1 MRIYRQI
8 TLAIA
13 LIVLLGA
20 VCTQIS
26 ANAADG
32 NAQQEEILWEDGSAG
47 TDGYPEEEY
56 QYPGEQDDFPAE
68 EPDGNFT
75 AAPADETDADE
86 TDADPDQ
93 AEASA
98 EDSTAAEAENPAEAA
113 AEDPILPQNG
123 IPVVII
129 EIDESEGNST
139 IDEMNSSSDHSVR
152 CTGTMQIV
160 VPEGFTYCDMDGT
173 PKDLGPVKLE
183 YIRGRGNSTWDQSKK
198 PYKIKLDKKADVLGL
213 GSNKHWVL
221 LANSMDT
228 TVIKNRFVGV
238 MGDQLGF
245 EYTPNGVPVDV
256 VMVARKDGEEVSRR
270 DLGSYLLAEHIRV
283 GKDRLDIHELTAD
296 ETAPEEITG
305 GYIVQYGHQVGE
317 DSPDKFFTDRGQNLA
332 NNSPTF
338 DPADGDYTNEQQK
351 EYIRDHIQKAEN
363 AIFGEGVE
371 EGDPFADGDGIR
383 YNEYM
388 DMESAAKYWLVQE
401 ISGNRD
407 GYGTGSTYFYK
418 KEDRFDDSGSRTRMG
433 KIYWGPLWD
442 FDVAFGNGVTD
453 EEITGFNFSAE
464 KWIGAMLYDDDPD
477 GFRRTAQKVWPQVR
491 DAFLAALEDGGLVD
505 RYYEETKSSYES
517 DYEIWKDQGGYYY
530 ENRDDFRRNVD
541 ILKEWTKKRIAWLD
555 GHMSGTAEDG
565 EDTADSAVS
574 RVTYIVDGRTVRR
587 EYYPRNESCHL
598 YTPDDNSWQGFKPEK
613 EGYILAGWL
622 DEEGNSAGNAA
633 SVTTDRVF
641 TADFVKK
648 EDAVAAE
655 EIIFRSDREVYV
667 LQDGSFVSRYTIL
680 PSDALDKSC
689 AWTSSDESV
698 AVVDGTGRVRCLGTG
713 TVTITATLKSGA
725 GASYEL
731 IVVDEETP
739 PEDLVLDTDKIE
751 LPVGGHEKIGYTILP
766 ETAVVFDVWIGEKD
780 GNIATVDP
788 NGVVTGLR
796 AGTTEITVEI
806 RYHDEAGDP
815 AGIVKKC
822 TVVVYEGEDIGPEP
836 EPVAPEPHKLVKRN
850 AIKPTCTEDGVTAYW
865 VCSDCGKLFS
875 DDEGKQE
882 ILKKDTVVKALG
894 HDWGEWTVVMK
905 ATTAEEGLEESACK
919 RCGETRQRAIP
930 KREVEHERGGEDEKE
945 PGGGSA
951 DGKYRDTTDTGDKS
965 TPGLWILLAAG
976 AIAGIG
982 VIVLT
987 RRGH

>member
-160 VPEGFTYCDMDGT
+160 VPEGFTYCDMEGT

-418 KEDRFDDSGSRTRMG
+418 KEDRFDDYGSRTRMG

-530 ENRDDFRRNVD
+530 ENRDDFCRNVD

-574 RVTYIVDGRTVRR
+574 RVTYIVDGRTVRSMKKAAVR
-587 EYYPRNESCHL
+587 AKKRASRQTES
-598 YTPDDNSWQGFKPEK
+598 S
-613 EGYILAGWL
+613 
-622 DEEGNSAGNAA
+622 
-633 SVTTDRVF
+633 
-641 TADFVKK
+641 
-648 EDAVAAE
+648 
-655 EIIFRSDREVYV
+655 
-667 LQDGSFVSRYTIL
+667 
-680 PSDALDKSC
+680 
-689 AWTSSDESV
+689 
-698 AVVDGTGRVRCLGTG
+698 
-713 TVTITATLKSGA
+713 
-725 GASYEL
+725 
-731 IVVDEETP
+731 P
-739 PEDLVLDTDKIE
+739 PI
-751 LPVGGHEKIGYTILP
+751 
-766 ETAVVFDVWIGEKD
+766 
-780 GNIATVDP
+780 
-788 NGVVTGLR
+788 
-796 AGTTEITVEI
+796 
-806 RYHDEAGDP
+806 
-815 AGIVKKC
+815 
-822 TVVVYEGEDIGPEP
+822 
-836 EPVAPEPHKLVKRN
+836 
-850 AIKPTCTEDGVTAYW
+850 
-865 VCSDCGKLFS
+865 S
-875 DDEGKQE
+875 
-882 ILKKDTVVKALG
+882 
-894 HDWGEWTVVMK
+894 
-905 ATTAEEGLEESACK
+905 
-919 RCGETRQRAIP
+919 
-930 KREVEHERGGEDEKE
+930 
-945 PGGGSA
+945 
-951 DGKYRDTTDTGDKS
+951 
-965 TPGLWILLAAG
+965 
-976 AIAGIG
+976 
-982 VIVLT
+982 
-987 RRGH
+987 

>member
-32 NAQQEEILWEDGSAG
+32 NAQQEEILWEDGGAG
-47 TDGYPEEEY
+47 TDGYLEEEY
-56 QYPGEQDDFPAE
+56 QYSGEQDDFPAE

-98 EDSTAAEAENPAEAA
+98 EDSTAAETENPAEAA

-160 VPEGFTYCDMDGT
+160 VPEGFTYCDMEGT

-198 PYKIKLDKKADVLGL
+198 PYRIKLDKKADVLGL
-213 GSNKHWVL
+213 GANKHWVL

-228 TVIKNRFVGV
+228 TVIKNRLVGV

-418 KEDRFDDSGSRTRMG
+418 KEDLFDDSGSRTRMG

-530 ENRDDFRRNVD
+530 ENRDDFCRNVD

-680 PSDALDKSC
+680 PSDALDKSF

-698 AVVDGTGRVRCLGTG
+698 AVVDGIGRVRLLGTG

-796 AGTTEITVEI
+796 VGTTEITVEI

-822 TVVVYEGEDIGPEP
+822 TVAVYEGEDIGTEP
-836 EPVAPEPHKLVKRN
+836 EPVAPEPHKLVSV
-850 AIKPTCTEDGVTAYW
+850 A
-865 VCSDCGKLFS
+865 
-875 DDEGKQE
+875 
-882 ILKKDTVVKALG
+882 
-894 HDWGEWTVVMK
+894 
-905 ATTAEEGLEESACK
+905 
-919 RCGETRQRAIP
+919 
-930 KREVEHERGGEDEKE
+930 
-945 PGGGSA
+945 
-951 DGKYRDTTDTGDKS
+951 
-965 TPGLWILLAAG
+965 
-976 AIAGIG
+976 
-982 VIVLT
+982 
-987 RRGH
+987 